1 MPRGLELLIAQT
13 ILQGFDAQYGRFLE
27 VTSGAQQRFEQ
38 ADWHAVQ
45 QAMKNRIHLYDHHVG
60 LVVEQLRCITN
71 GQSTDAAFLLRVN
84 EHYTRLLPDYPR
96 FEIAESFFNSVY
108 CRLFDHRSLT
118 PERLFIFS
126 SQPERR
132 FRTIPRPLAK
142 DFHPDHGWES
152 LLMRVISDLPLRLRW
167 QNKSRDIHYIIR
179 HLTETLGTDNLAE
192 SHLQVANELFY
203 RNKAAWLVGKL
214 ITPSGTLPFLL
225 PIHQTDDGELF
236 IDTCLTTTAEA
247 SIVFGFARSYFMVY
261 APLPA
266 ALVEWLREILPGKT
280 TAELYMAIGCQK
292 HAKTESYREYLVYL
306 QGCNEQFIEAPG
318 IRGMVML
325 VFTLPGFDRVFK
337 VIKDRFAPQKEMS
350 AAHVR
355 ACYQLVKEH
364 DRVGRMAD
372 TQEFENFVLEKR
384 HISPALMELL
394 LQEAAEK
401 ITDLGEQIVIRH
413 LYIERRMVP
422 LNIWLEQVEG
432 QQLRDAIE
440 EYGNAIRQLAAA
452 NIFPG
457 DMLFK
462 NFGVTRH
469 GRVVFYDYDEI
480 CYMTEVNFR
489 DIPPPRYPEDELAS
503 EPWYSVSPGDVFP
516 EEFRHWLCA
525 DPRIGPLFEEMH
537 ADLFRAD
544 YWRAL
549 QNRIREGHVED
560 VYAYRRRQRFSVRY
574 GEMLF

>member
-71 GQSTDAAFLLRVN
+71 GQSTDAAFLLRVK

-337 VIKDRFAPQKEMS
+337 VIKDKFAPQKEMS

-469 GRVVFYDYDEI
+469 GSVVFYDYDEI

>member
-71 GQSTDAAFLLRVN
+71 GQSTDAAFLLRVK

-142 DFHPDHGWES
+142 DFYPDHGWES

-167 QNKSRDIHYIIR
+167 QNKSRDINYIIR

-261 APLPA
+261 A

-337 VIKDRFAPQKEMS
+337 VIKDKFAPQKEMS

-469 GRVVFYDYDEI
+469 RRVVFYDYDEI

-503 EPWYSVSPGDVFP
+503 EPWYSVSLGDVFP

>member
-71 GQSTDAAFLLRVN
+71 GQSTDAAFLLRVK

-167 QNKSRDIHYIIR
+167 QNKSRDIHYIVR

-337 VIKDRFAPQKEMS
+337 VIKDKFAPQKEMS

-489 DIPPPRYPEDELAS
+489 DIPPSRYPEDELAS

-525 DPRIGPLFEEMH
+525 APRIGPLFEEMH